1 MTGPSKR
8 KGDKAE
14 LEAAGVLN
22 DLLGI
27 STRRMLGAGRK
38 DDVGDLDVP
47 DTVVQVANWRDVA
60 RAVREK
66 PLECEVQ
73 QARAGATFGFSMI
86 RLRGGVWRC
95 VTTPAQMATF
105 WREAQPLPELAA
117 SWVDAQR
124 GRMR

>member
-8 KGDKAE
+8 KGDNAE
-14 LEAAGVLN
+14 REAAAVLN

-27 STRRMLGAGRK
+27 STRRMLGAGRL
-38 DDVGDLDVP
+38 DDIGDLDVP
-47 DTVVQVANWRDVA
+47 DTTVQVANWANVA

-73 QARAGATFGFSMI
+73 QARAGATFGVSMI
-86 RLRGGVWRC
+86 RLRGGVWRF
-95 VTTPAQMATF
+95 VSTADQWTSM
-105 WREAQPLPELAA
+105 WREAQPVPGMAA